1 MMEDSMI
8 SLPPELWSQICQ
20 SLAFKN
26 VCAMRL
32 SCRAMNIG
40 TYHYFADKTF
50 HDFYL
55 TLTSEGLRALE
66 YVARHEIFSQ
76 HVKRLWIV
84 PSLFLADYTW
94 TLDEMKRPIEVQDDL
109 QKRRRHFQPLTRNL
123 ARLLGKSKVTAVE
136 SPAPSLSNEP
146 CLTSLSELAIEDRYL
161 IYKDAVIDHFRVL
174 LSSPGETSTE
184 RTRLQDT
191 LENCLPLLS
200 NLHTTGLRNYTGH
213 PDYDAKRFPK
223 VMRGT
228 RSLQRQLGFN
238 PVHPMNRQDAL
249 GTTHTRITAL
259 ETCGGMMVDD
269 GISLTPS
276 EEEALIPIFQQLQ
289 ELSVQI
295 SSAHTQESERQSLCE
310 AEEQVAFL
318 VRESAI
324 WEERKNSLE
333 IKKNRLLPLLAKA
346 APGIQTLDLTMHPA
360 STRILSFCQKQD
372 EDGLDLADAHF
383 DWIAEH
389 FKFSRLSVLSLKNI
403 VTTVSS
409 FKEFLKTALSTL
421 THVTLDYLIWT
432 SDLKIPRSERRR
444 FKEEGV
450 RICQELLAY
459 LRNHSRIQSL
469 SMDFIGIFPLS

>member
-1 MMEDSMI
+1 
-8 SLPPELWSQICQ
+8 
-20 SLAFKN
+20 
-26 VCAMRL
+26 
-32 SCRAMNIG
+32 
-40 TYHYFADKTF
+40 
-50 HDFYL
+50 
-55 TLTSEGLRALE
+55 
-66 YVARHEIFSQ
+66 
-76 HVKRLWIV
+76 
-84 PSLFLADYTW
+84 
-94 TLDEMKRPIEVQDDL
+94 MKRPIEVQDDL

-238 PVHPMNRQDAL
+238 PVHPMNRQDGMPECSRSSSWRGSLFQSYVFSTLLAAL

-324 WEERKNSLE
+324 WEERNNSLE
-333 IKKNRLLPLLAKA
+333 IKKNRLLPVLAKA

-469 SMDFIGIFPLS
+469 SMGMLYYKGHPIDVVDAFHKPPPPRRMRPYWKCYDQQQDSISFVEWIDQLDIT